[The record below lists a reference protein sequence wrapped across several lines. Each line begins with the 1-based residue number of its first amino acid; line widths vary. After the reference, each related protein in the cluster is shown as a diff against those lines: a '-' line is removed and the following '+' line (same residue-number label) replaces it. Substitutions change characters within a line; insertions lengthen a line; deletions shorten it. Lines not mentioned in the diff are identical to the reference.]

1 MVAFSYGSS
10 LVAVAFA
17 PGFVA
22 SSEAVDLHVSAATT
36 LALPF

>member
-1 MVAFSYGSS
+1 MVAFSYESS

-22 SSEAVDLHVSAATT
+22 SSEVVDLHVFAATI